1 MTYRIGADIGG
12 TFTDLVLADE
22 DGRIRR
28 LGKVLSTPSE
38 PDLGVETGTRQI
50 LGDVDVDAA
59 ALSHMVHGTTL
70 FTNALIERKGAKT
83 ALITTRGFRDVIEI
97 AREHRYDMYDLMLE
111 RPVPLAARDLRFEVT
126 ERVLADGSVMTPLAE
141 DEVAEIADRL
151 AALGVEAVAV
161 CLLHSYRNAAHEK
174 RIGEILAERAPDIP
188 RALSHEVVPEIRE
201 YDRTSTTLANV
212 YVQGIAE
219 SYLNRLRGRLDDLGM
234 AGDLYVMQSNGG
246 LCDVVAAARFPIRL
260 VESGPAGGALAAA
273 RYGALL
279 GEPDLLSFDMGGT
292 TAKACLIADGE
303 PLITP
308 EFEVDRQYRF
318 KKGSGLPVKVSVIEM
333 IEVGAG
339 GGSIARIDGLGRLTV
354 GPDSAGADP
363 GPVCYGRGGTMPTVT
378 DADLVLGYLDPDF
391 FLGGSMALDRDAA
404 ASAILE
410 TIGTPRGIDATE
422 AAWGI
427 HRQVNE
433 VMASAARIH
442 AIERGQS
449 IERFPLFAFGGAG
462 PVHAY
467 RVAEILKSPK
477 AVFPLG
483 AGVMSAV
490 GFLTAPLGFD
500 AVRSLPASLEDADW
514 DAVAAAYEDMR
525 RECDG
530 QAGGKIDPGT
540 WRERLSA
547 DLCYHR
553 QGHEMR
559 VSLPDMPLNADAV
572 PAIRRAFEDAYRAVY
587 GHIMPDVGIDVLSWR
602 LTVEGPKPALGL
614 PEITGKTGEPLKGR
628 RQAYMPDADG
638 FVETPVYDRYAL
650 QPGIALTGP
659 AIFEERESTV
669 VVGPGAEIT
678 VDDSRNLI
686 VTLLK

>member
-1 MTYRIGADIGG
+1 MTFRIGADIGG

-22 DGRIRR
+22 DGRILM
-28 LGKVLSTPSE
+28 LGKILSTPSG
-38 PDLGVETGTRQI
+38 PDRGVETGTRKI
-50 LGDVDVDAA
+50 LSDAGVDAA

-70 FTNALIERKGAKT
+70 FTNALIERKGANT

-111 RPVPLAARDLRFEVT
+111 RPRPLAPRDLRFEVT
-126 ERVLADGSVMTPLAE
+126 ERVLADGTVTTPLA
-141 DEVAEIADRL
+141 DHEVEEIVDQL
-151 AALGVEAVAV
+151 SGLGVEAVAV
-161 CLLHSYRNAAHEK
+161 CLLHSYRNPDHEK
-174 RIGEILAERAPDIP
+174 RIGAILAERAPDIP

-201 YDRTSTTLANV
+201 YERTSTTLANV

-219 SYLNRLRGRLDDLGM
+219 RYLKRLRGRLDDLGM
-234 AGDLYVMQSNGG
+234 SGDLYVMQSNGG
-246 LCDVVAAARFPIRL
+246 LCDIEAATRFPIRL
-260 VESGPAGGALAAA
+260 VESGPAAGALAAA

-279 GEPDLLSFDMGGT
+279 GAPDLLSFDMGGT

-354 GPDSAGADP
+354 GPDSAGAEP
-363 GPVCYGRGGTMPTVT
+363 GPVCYGRGGKSPTVT

-391 FLGGSMALDRDAA
+391 FLGGAMTLDRAA
-404 ASAILE
+404 AETAILD
-410 TIGTPRGIDATE
+410 TIGTPRGIDAIE

-467 RVAEILKSPK
+467 RVAEILRSPK

-500 AVRSLPASLEDADW
+500 AVRSLPTSLEEADW
-514 DAVAAAYEDMR
+514 DAVAAAYSDMR
-525 RECDG
+525 QECDG
-530 QAGGKIDPGT
+530 QAGGKIESPT

-547 DLCYHR
+547 DLSYHR
-553 QGHEMR
+553 QGYEMR
-559 VSLPDMPLNADAV
+559 VSLPDATLNADAV
-572 PAIRRAFEDAYRAVY
+572 PAIRAAFENAYRAVY

-602 LTVEGPKPALGL
+602 LTVEGPKPPLGL
-614 PEITGKTGEPLKGR
+614 PEITGKTSEPLKGHR
-628 RQAYMPDADG
+628 KAYMPEAAG

-650 QPGIALTGP
+650 EPGATLTGP

-669 VVGPGAEIT
+669 VVGPEAGIAI
-678 VDDSRNLI
+678 DDSFNLI
-686 VTLLK
+686 VTLSK